1 MTVSRAEVE
10 DFLYHEAA
18 LLDEWRLDDWLGLLT
33 EDAVYRI
40 PPNDHPEGASGN
52 TLFTIADDIA
62 RIKARIVRL
71 KSRNAHAEFPHS
83 RTRRMISNVRLLGQD
98 DRTLV
103 LAANFVIYRFR
114 RNEDIREYVGTYDF
128 KLAKT
133 NDGLKIAERT
143 VRLAAMELA
152 SLGSVSFIL

>member
-1 MTVSRAEVE
+1 MTITRAEVE

-98 DRTLV
+98 DRSASI
-103 LAANFVIYRFR
+103 AANFVIYRFR

-133 NDGLKIAERT
+133 PGGLKIAERT
-143 VRLAAMELA
+143 VRLDAMELA